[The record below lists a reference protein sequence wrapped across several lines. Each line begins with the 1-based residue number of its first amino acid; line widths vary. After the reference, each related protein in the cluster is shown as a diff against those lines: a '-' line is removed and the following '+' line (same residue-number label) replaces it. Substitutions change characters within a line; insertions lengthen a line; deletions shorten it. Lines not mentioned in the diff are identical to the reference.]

1 MFLLLQVLL
10 VGDSDVGKQEILAG
24 LDDGNTEWGSSY
36 AASAT
41 GGAGTVIR
49 HMRTL
54 SIYSPPC
61 SLSSFT
67 LYLQLSKKL
76 SS

>member
-1 MFLLLQVLL
+1 M
-10 VGDSDVGKQEILAG
+10 GDSDVGKQEILAG

-41 GGAGTVIR
+41 GGAGTYSN
-49 HMRTL
+49 TPYEDP